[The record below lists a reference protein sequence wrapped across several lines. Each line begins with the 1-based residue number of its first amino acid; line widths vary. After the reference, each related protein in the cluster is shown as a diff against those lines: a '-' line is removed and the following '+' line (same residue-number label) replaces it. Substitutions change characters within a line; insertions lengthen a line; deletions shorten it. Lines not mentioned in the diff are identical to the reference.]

1 MFSDFS
7 DKQLYQNISKVQI
20 NMTGEKSNGFDSN
33 TGKDS
38 LGFKREYYSKS
49 TKIGIIADIQY
60 AGKMCLTFLK

>member
-1 MFSDFS
+1 
-7 DKQLYQNISKVQI
+7 
-20 NMTGEKSNGFDSN
+20 MTNEKSNGFDSN